1 MNPSMHALSVQYY
14 EIIQLYRSALKRG
27 RISRCLLIP
36 MKIVD
41 FSAPD
46 VVRRFRMTL
55 TTAALTPEI
64 QTEIIQQR
72 GLKTAATPS
81 PAPQGSDFLTNHLQ
95 SNALYYSQAI
105 WNDMS
110 APEILARLESY
121 TFQGENILKIVDPTP
136 LATTGTYLAFGF
148 YSDDDQQWSNFLREY
163 PDLKVGIYKED
174 MVPVTS
180 SRLFA
185 EELLGRFTLTAPF
198 DLTSSYSR
206 QEDPPPI
213 NVVRLAPIKAV
224 SRTRQE
230 DPSLIFQRGV

>member
-1 MNPSMHALSVQYY
+1 MNLSMHALSVQYY
-14 EIIQLYRSALKRG
+14 EIMQLYRTTLQRG

-41 FSAPD
+41 FSVPD

-64 QTEIIQQR
+64 QAAIIQLR
-72 GLKTAATPS
+72 GLKAAATPATAS
-81 PAPQGSDFLTNHLQ
+81 LGSDILTNHLQ

-105 WNDMS
+105 WSDMS

-148 YSDDDQQWSNFLREY
+148 YSDDDQQWSNFLRAY
-163 PDLKVGIYKED
+163 PDLKVGIHKED

-180 SRLFA
+180 NRLFA
-185 EELLGRFTLTAPF
+185 EELLGRFTLPATS
-198 DLTSSYSR
+198 DLTIFHNR
-206 QEDPPPI
+206 QKDPTPI
-213 NVVRLAPIKAV
+213 NVVRIEPIQTV
-224 SRTRQE
+224 CRTRQA
-230 DPSLIFQRGV
+230 SSRIFQQGV